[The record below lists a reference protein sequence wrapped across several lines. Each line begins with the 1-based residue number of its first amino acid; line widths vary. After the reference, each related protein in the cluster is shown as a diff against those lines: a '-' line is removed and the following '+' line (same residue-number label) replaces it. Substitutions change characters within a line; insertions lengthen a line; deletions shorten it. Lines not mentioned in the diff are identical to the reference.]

1 MADQRLLA
9 DIGGN
14 MTRIQIDTRQ
24 QVGKHTNIDSW
35 FDSHG
40 IEYFYQKLDFG
51 DYAEVDNG
59 GNIVVDSKQDI
70 QEVAGNVG
78 HDHARFVRECDRA
91 AEAGY
96 RLYILVEE
104 HPEYADRDLLATWVS
119 GVCRRCRK
127 CDPLES
133 KCVARRFK
141 PLNGPTLRKIIDRI
155 EYDHGARFLFCD
167 KRDTARVIC
176 ELLGVKF
183 EA

>member
-59 GNIVVDSKQDI
+59 GNIVVDSKQDM

-104 HPEYADRDLLATWVS
+104 HPEYADRDLLARWVS

-183 EA
+183 EE

>member
-1 MADQRLLA
+1 MAGQRLLA

-24 QVGKHTNIDSW
+24 QVGKHANIDSW

-59 GNIVVDSKQDI
+59 GNIVVDSKQDM

-104 HPEYADRDLLATWVS
+104 HPEYADRDLLARWVS

-183 EA
+183 EE

>member
-59 GNIVVDSKQDI
+59 GNIVVDSKQDM

-155 EYDHGARFLFCD
+155 EYDHGPRFLFCD

-176 ELLGVKF
+176 DLLGVSYLK
-183 EA
+183 

>member
-176 ELLGVKF
+176 ELLGVRF

>member
-24 QVGKHTNIDSW
+24 QVGKHANIDSW

-104 HPEYADRDLLATWVS
+104 HPEYADRDLLARWVS

-176 ELLGVKF
+176 NLLGVKY
-183 EA
+183 EE